1 MALATRC
8 PHCNTTFRVVHDQ
21 LKLRSGMV
29 RCGSCKQVFNGIEHL
44 VRAGPTAV
52 AVTADTA
59 AAPVAPKDLANV
71 APVDPIWPAAP
82 VATIPPTQPAPIAP
96 DVDASIDHAIDHK
109 IDHKIDHDMDHDIE
123 APPPSPMA
131 SHVPIAPMMPIMPMI
146 IPPEPVH
153 DAGERIEPS
162 FIGPFS
168 SEADAAAWRNGSPDQ
183 PPSHLPDTQE
193 PDPLFAEPRDADDV
207 HAEPHEFSVAQA
219 MVQDFPAQAEDTVLS
234 DTEEPSFVKRGR
246 RRQQSGRVWRILTIA
261 ASLLLLLALT
271 GQATYIFRNL
281 IAARYPQTKQPLV
294 QACAMLGCRI
304 EFPTQ
309 IESLSIESGEL
320 QALPHN
326 KNVFSFTTL
335 LRNRSATVQ
344 SWPSIELSLTDAN
357 EKTLARRVFGPRDYL
372 TAAGDLGK
380 GFAPN
385 SEQPVKLYFALN
397 QLKASGYH
405 VYLFYP

>member
-1 MALATRC
+1 
-8 PHCNTTFRVVHDQ
+8 VHDQ

-29 RCGSCKQVFNGIEHL
+29 RCGTCKQVFNGIEHL
-44 VRAGPTAV
+44 VRAGPAAV
-52 AVTADTA
+52 AAAAVATGNTTATPAAAIIKGFEATDIA
-59 AAPVAPKDLANV
+59 AAP
-71 APVDPIWPAAP
+71 ISPAAP
-82 VATIPPTQPAPIAP
+82 VAAILPVMPVPIAP
-96 DVDASIDHAIDHK
+96 DVDTSIDHAIDHD
-109 IDHKIDHDMDHDIE
+109 IDHEIEHDIE
-123 APPPSPMA
+123 AHPPSPMP
-131 SHVPIAPMMPIMPMI
+131 SHAPMLPII

-153 DAGERIEPS
+153 EAGERIEPS

-168 SEADAAAWRNGSPDQ
+168 SEADAAAWQNGGQDHPHVPDA
-183 PPSHLPDTQE
+183 PE
-193 PDPLFAEPRDADDV
+193 PAPFFIEAHDADAD
-207 HAEPHEFSVAQA
+207 HATAGDAPHEFSMAQA
-219 MVQDFPAQAEDTVLS
+219 MVQDFPAHADDTALS

-246 RRQQSGRVWRILTIA
+246 RRQQSGRLWRILTIA
-261 ASLLLLLALT
+261 ACLLLLLALA
-271 GQATYIFRNL
+271 GQAAYIFRNL
-281 IAARYPQTKQPLV
+281 IAARYPQTKQPLM
-294 QACAMLGCRI
+294 QACAMLGCKI

-309 IESLSIESGEL
+309 IEALSIESGEL

-326 KNVFSFTTL
+326 KNIFSFTTL

-344 SWPSIELSLTDAN
+344 SWPSFELSLTDAN

-385 SEQPVKLYFALN
+385 SEQAVKLYFELN

>member
-29 RCGSCKQVFNGIEHL
+29 RCGNCKQVFNGIEHL
-44 VRAGPTAV
+44 VRGGPAATSIKGFEP
-52 AVTADTA
+52 TDIA
-59 AAPVAPKDLANV
+59 AAP
-71 APVDPIWPAAP
+71 ISPAALVAAILP
-82 VATIPPTQPAPIAP
+82 VMPAPTEP
-96 DVDASIDHAIDHK
+96 DADTG
-109 IDHKIDHDMDHDIE
+109 IDHDMDHEIDHEIDHDIDHEIEHDIE
-123 APPPSPMA
+123 AHPPSPMP
-131 SHVPIAPMMPIMPMI
+131 SHAPMLPII

-153 DAGERIEPS
+153 EAGERIEPS

-168 SEADAAAWRNGSPDQ
+168 SEADAAAWQNGGQDHPHIPHVPDA
-183 PPSHLPDTQE
+183 PE
-193 PDPLFAEPRDADDV
+193 PDPFFIEAHGADADAD
-207 HAEPHEFSVAQA
+207 HATAGDAPHEFSVAQA
-219 MVQDFPAQAEDTVLS
+219 MVQDFPAQAEDTALS

-246 RRQQSGRVWRILTIA
+246 RRQQSGRLWRILTIA
-261 ASLLLLLALT
+261 ACLLLLLALA
-271 GQATYIFRNL
+271 GQAAYIFRNL
-281 IAARYPQTKQPLV
+281 IAARYPQTKQPLM
-294 QACAMLGCRI
+294 QACAMLGCKI

-309 IESLSIESGEL
+309 IEALSIESGEL

-344 SWPSIELSLTDAN
+344 SWPSFELSLTDAN
-357 EKTLARRVFGPRDYL
+357 EKTLARRVFGPHDYL

-385 SEQPVKLYFALN
+385 SEQAVKLYFELN